1 LTDRLESYFKGGLN
15 VKALRTII
23 FLPVLFV
30 LILSNALWSAN
41 WVEYDASS
49 QGDVYSYNKSSVKL
63 VTADII
69 QVWQRYDFARAVKGV
84 KSTTVLRQID
94 CQLNRSKVL
103 SVIDYDLYGG
113 VLHNNTNEDT
123 DWKDIPPNSRLDE
136 LRKIL
141 CE

>member
-1 LTDRLESYFKGGLN
+1 MK
-15 VKALRTII
+15 VMKAII
-23 FLPVLFV
+23 PLSVMLVLFLV
-30 LILSNALWSAN
+30 NPVPAAN
-41 WVEYDASS
+41 WVEYDTSS

-63 VTADII
+63 ITADII
-69 QVWQRYDFARAVKGV
+69 QVWQRYDFARAVKSV

-103 SVIDYDLYGG
+103 SIIDYDLYGG
-113 VLHNNTNEDT
+113 VLHNNTNDDS
-123 DWKDIPPNSRLDE
+123 DWQEIPPDSRLDG

>member
-1 LTDRLESYFKGGLN
+1 MEST
-15 VKALRTII
+15 KAI
-23 FLPVLFV
+23 VLLLAVFV
-30 LILSNALWSAN
+30 ITWVVPARAAN
-41 WVEYDASS
+41 WVEYGTSS

-69 QVWQRYDFARAVKGV
+69 QVWQRYDFARAVKSV

-94 CQLNRSKVL
+94 CQLSRSKVM

-113 VLHNNTNEDT
+113 VLHNNTDDDS
-123 DWKDIPPNSRLDE
+123 DWQDIPPDSRLDG